1 MGLFGSKPTKRAA
14 SSYELELGRN
24 ADSMGQAASR
34 YGIGV
39 NLQDRGLLAGKIGER
54 SDILGTASA
63 DAAQRFGAPVIGR
76 NQALDNAVNRGKGLS
91 RLLSATSNQF
101 DSQLLRDRIASVGY
115 GRARQGRGLSA
126 LTAAAGIQGQLDE
139 AGRVRSQ
146 GEQGIR
152 QNTLGTA
159 AGIGAGI
166 IANRGNLFPN
176 RGLPQGRPAGNS
188 YSPAYDPMTGQGAM
202 NA

>member
-1 MGLFGSKPTKRAA
+1 MSLFGSKPTKRAA

-39 NLQDRGLLAGKIGER
+39 NLQDRGLLSGRLGER
-54 SDILGTASA
+54 SDILGAASA
-63 DAAQRFGAPVIGR
+63 DAAQRFGAPVINR
-76 NQALDNAVNRGKGLS
+76 NQALDSAVQRGKGLS
-91 RLLSATSNQF
+91 RLLSATSDQF

-115 GRARQGRGLSA
+115 GRARQGRGLAA
-126 LTAAAGIQGQLDE
+126 LTSAADIQGHLDE

-146 GEQGIR
+146 GER
-152 QNTLGTA
+152 DVRTNTLGTIV
-159 AGIGAGI
+159 GIGAGVA
-166 IANRGNLFPN
+166 ANRGTLFPN
-176 RGLPQGRPAGNS
+176 RGPQGQPAGNA
-188 YSPAYDPMTGQGAM
+188 YTPAYDPMTGRGAM